1 MLAKLIKHELRMT
14 SRTFIPVYLLA
25 LFMSVMQRISVS
37 LLNARE
43 LGQFDAAFADSMFS
57 ISMLITFAYTISLA
71 AVGFASAFFIIS
83 RFYKSMTTNEGYL
96 THTLPV
102 KTSTL
107 IWSKAITALIWTISS
122 ILIIGITVLILTAGT
137 EAFRESIPSIVNGFK
152 NFIRS
157 YNGEGN
163 PFILGIEWVLSVLSN
178 WLFFIFSVYASIAIG
193 QLCSKYR
200 IAASLGAYFLID
212 MAVRFVK
219 TFISIPIAENAIA
232 FDVMDIISLLSNR
245 YLPLSIAFTGILAM
259 FLYFVT
265 WYIFTHKLNLE

>member
-1 MLAKLIKHELRMT
+1 MLGKLIKHELRMT

-57 ISMLITFAYTISLA
+57 ISMIITFAYTISLA

-107 IWSKAITALIWTISS
+107 IWSKAITSLIWAISS
-122 ILIIGITVLILTAGT
+122 ILIIGITVLVLTVGT
-137 EAFRESIPSIVNGFK
+137 EAFQESVPSIINGFID
-152 NFIRS
+152 FIHS
-157 YNGEGN
+157 YSGEGN
-163 PFILGIEWVLSVLSN
+163 LFLLSIEWILSALSN
-178 WLFFIFSVYASIAIG
+178 GLFFIFSVYASIAIG
-193 QLCSKYR
+193 QLCSKHR

-212 MAVRFVK
+212 MAVRFAK
-219 TFISIPIAENAIA
+219 TLIRIPITQSAVA
-232 FDVMDIISLLSNR
+232 FNITDFVSLLSNR
-245 YLPLSIAFTGILAM
+245 YLPLSIVFTGILAM
-259 FLYFVT
+259 ILYFVT
-265 WYIFTHKLNLE
+265 WYIFTNKLNLE

>member
-1 MLAKLIKHELRMT
+1 MLGKLIKHELRMT

-57 ISMLITFAYTISLA
+57 ISMIITFAYTISLA

-107 IWSKAITALIWTISS
+107 IWSKAITSLIWAISS
-122 ILIIGITVLILTAGT
+122 ILIIGITVLVLTVGT
-137 EAFRESIPSIVNGFK
+137 EAFQESIPSIINGFID
-152 NFIRS
+152 FIHS
-157 YNGEGN
+157 YSGEGN
-163 PFILGIEWVLSVLSN
+163 LFLLSIEWILSALSN
-178 WLFFIFSVYASIAIG
+178 GLFFIFSVYASIAIG
-193 QLCSKYR
+193 QLCSKHR

-212 MAVRFVK
+212 MAVRFAK
-219 TFISIPIAENAIA
+219 TLIRIPITQSAVA
-232 FDVMDIISLLSNR
+232 FNITDFVSLLSNR
-245 YLPLSIAFTGILAM
+245 YLPLSIVFTGILAM
-259 FLYFVT
+259 ILYFVT
-265 WYIFTHKLNLE
+265 WYIFT